1 MIKWKES
8 KARNIGGSYKLFY
21 HRVSG
26 QKNGVGIILKERF
39 INSVLEV
46 RRVSDRAMC
55 MKLEVEGVLFNVIS
69 AYAPQ
74 VGCNIEE
81 KEEFWDELDEEVQK
95 IPGAERVVIGA
106 DLNGHVGEGNTG
118 DERVMGRYEVR
129 ERNEEGQRIVDF
141 AKRMDMAV
149 LNTYFKKK
157 EEHRVTYQSGGRR
170 TQVDYVLCRRSQLK
184 EVGIVRCLLES
195 VLQNNIG
202 W

>member
-1 MIKWKES
+1 M
-8 KARNIGGSYKLFY
+8 
-21 HRVSG
+21 
-26 QKNGVGIILKERF
+26 GIILKERF

-46 RRVSDRAMC
+46 RRVSDRATC
-55 MKLEVEGVLFNVIS
+55 MKLEIEGVLCNVIS

-74 VGCNIEE
+74 VGCNTEE
-81 KEEFWDELDEEVQK
+81 KEEFWNELDEEVQK

-118 DERVMGRYEVR
+118 DERVMGGKYGVR

-170 TQVDYVLCRRSQLK
+170 TQVDLSYVEEAS
-184 EVGIVRCLLES
+184 
-195 VLQNNIG
+195 
-202 W
+202 